1 MVISG
6 YSIPWLTIHHSIIS
20 TVLHWDVRDLKSRAS
35 KIEKDRHA
43 LDKEQLDTLRSYGEL
58 SREQH
63 ERLRTK
69 SGKLRVPGR
78 RNKGIS

>member
-6 YSIPWLTIHHSIIS
+6 YSIPRLTIHHSIIS